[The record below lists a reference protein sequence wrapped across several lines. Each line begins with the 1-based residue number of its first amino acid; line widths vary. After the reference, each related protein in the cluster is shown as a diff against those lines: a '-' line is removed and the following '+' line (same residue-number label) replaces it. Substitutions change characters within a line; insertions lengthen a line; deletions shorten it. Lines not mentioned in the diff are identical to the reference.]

1 MSPRVFRLRH
11 LLPALALVAGL
22 AAFGRTA
29 SAASAV
35 LAKDGT
41 LYEVISTTY
50 GAVAGGVAGPSA
62 ILPVLALRT
71 TPSGGTPTMQVV
83 EGSLDGDVEGSESIE
98 FEEETQTVFLVFTKQ
113 QSLYRGVTVSLL
125 QNGFWSTQQLLP
137 TPGYTLAMNP
147 KMVLSR
153 QKYIDTA
160 SPNPAAWT
168 EKWRSVVSVVWWE
181 EGALSQAKYAA
192 LFVEDGALNRDFITT
207 YNLND
212 LAGVSGATSAAGL
225 SPSIYRFPALQRD
238 YAGDGGVLVSFAN
251 LTTRRQTVGS
261 IAFISMPIAGPGI
274 SGPIAYSRHR
284 PIFRTMGD
292 GSLPGDGARQ
302 AASLG
307 TIISPSGTSTFWW
320 IDGSTMKV
328 LPGTAPKDAVPLSM
342 PIRPDFSTDKALAVI
357 REMAEK
363 E

>member
-1 MSPRVFRLRH
+1 MSPRLLRLLR
-11 LLPALALVAGL
+11 LLPALALAAGL
-22 AAFGRTA
+22 AALPEAVSA
-29 SAASAV
+29 SSAV

-41 LYEVISTTY
+41 LYEVFPTTY
-50 GAVAGGVAGPSA
+50 GAVVGAMADPNA
-62 ILPVLALRT
+62 NLPILALRT
-71 TPSGGTPTMQVV
+71 TPSGGTPTLQVV
-83 EGSLDGDVEGSESIE
+83 EGTLDGDVEGSESIE

-125 QNGFWSTQQLLP
+125 QGGLWSTQQLLP
-137 TPGYTLAMNP
+137 APGYTLAMNP

-160 SPNPAAWT
+160 SPNPAAWA

-181 EGALSQAKYAA
+181 EGAISQAKYAA
-192 LFVEDGALNRDFITT
+192 LFVEDGALNRDFITS

-212 LAGVSGATSAAGL
+212 LSGVSGSTSAAGL
-225 SPSIYRFPALQRD
+225 APSTYRFPGVQRD

-251 LTTRRQTVGS
+251 LTTQRQTVGS

-284 PIFRTMGD
+284 PIFQTMGD

-307 TIISPSGTSTFWW
+307 TIISPSGISTFWW

-328 LPGTAPKDAVPLSM
+328 LPGTAAKGAAPLSM
-342 PIRPDFSTDKALAVI
+342 PIRPDFSADKALAVI